1 MSVRVL
7 LVALTPDDAQSVLGV
22 VEALG
27 LEAGAPDASPGPDD
41 IILFDAARITDEEAA
56 LFLDG
61 DDTAH
66 GSGERTADEM
76 PAWRIAWGGDAAA
89 CAYPWDDCAP
99 MPCAPEVLAA
109 RLTAGQRAVSRLRP
123 WREQHTRR
131 GAELMA
137 LRERYDRL
145 RRVSDAVPAGLYQ
158 YRASPDESHFFT
170 YLSWGATQL
179 LGIDV
184 SDPNRATTLEMEHM
198 HPDDREP
205 LAASILSCTS
215 RGVSWSYEWR
225 QRNPAD
231 GSWRWLRGESHPE
244 ARRPDGLL
252 LYNGILHDV
261 SHRKALEE
269 RLRLTANV
277 SALGTLA
284 AGLAHELNNPLSA
297 VAANVEFLRSRVTP
311 ETQPEAAHT
320 LEDVRSTIDHMQRL
334 VRDLKTFTRGDVTPN
349 GAVDP
354 GICLNAAQRLTEP
367 LSRHRA
373 VLVDE
378 RGPLPAVWGTDGRL
392 TQVFV
397 NLLTNAVEAMPP
409 DRALALNEVTLAS
422 RFDDDAVYLSVRDN
436 GVGMSAATLARLG
449 EPFVT
454 QRPSGGGTGLGLAI
468 CFDILAEVNGA
479 LSFES
484 EVGRGTTATVRLVR
498 APASARASSALTSLP
513 KRGAPPAVGSTG
525 LAPRPKVVLIDDDRD
540 ILVAARRLLM
550 RTVEVETCG
559 TVAEAVA
566 LLEADA
572 ASAALVLCD
581 LMMPDGG
588 AATLM
593 PLVEARW
600 PRLAPRVY
608 VLTGGAVSPHAV
620 AFVNAHRDRVLDKA
634 VEFPQL
640 VERVAA
646 LIQTADAHA

>member
-7 LVALTPDDAQSVLGV
+7 LVALRPEDARRALDVI
-22 VEALG
+22 ETLG
-27 LEAGAPDASPGPDD
+27 LEAGAHDASPGPDD
-41 IILFDAARITDEEAA
+41 VIVFDAARITVDEAA
-56 LFLDG
+56 LYLGG
-61 DDTAH
+61 DDAAH
-66 GSGERTADEM
+66 GEVERSADET
-76 PAWRIAWGGDAAA
+76 PAWRIAWGDAAA
-89 CAYPWDDCAP
+89 CDASWDDWAP
-99 MPCAPEVLAA
+99 MPCAPDVLAA
-109 RLTAGQRAVSRLRP
+109 RLLAGQRAVTRLRP

-184 SDPNRATTLEMEHM
+184 SDSGRATTLDMEHT

-225 QRNPAD
+225 QRNPVD

-244 ARRPDGLL
+244 VRRPDGLL
-252 LYNGILHDV
+252 LYNGILLDV

-297 VAANVEFLRSRVTP
+297 VAANIEFLRSRVTSGA
-311 ETQPEAAHT
+311 QPEAAHA
-320 LEDVRSTIDHMQRL
+320 LEDVRASVEHMQRL
-334 VRDLKTFTRGDVTPN
+334 VRDLKSFTRGDVTPN

-354 GICLNAAQRLTEP
+354 TLCVNAAQRLTEP
-367 LSRHRA
+367 LSRHR
-373 VLVDE
+373 VVIVDE
-378 RGPLPAVWGTDGRL
+378 RRPLPPVWGTDGRL

-397 NLLTNAVEAMPP
+397 NLLTNAVESMPP
-409 DRALALNEVTLAS
+409 DRALALNEVTLSS
-422 RFDDDAVYLSVRDN
+422 RVDGESVYLSVRDN
-436 GVGMSAATLARLG
+436 GVGMSPATLARLG

-498 APASARASSALTSLP
+498 APESTRSAA
-513 KRGAPPAVGSTG
+513 GAVPLQARERPPAAAPGAA
-525 LAPRPKVVLIDDDRD
+525 APRPRVLLIDDDRD

-550 RTVEVETCG
+550 RTVDLEVFSAVSDAVARLE
-559 TVAEAVA
+559 AEA
-566 LLEADA
+566 
-572 ASAALVLCD
+572 SAVALVLCD

-588 AATLM
+588 AATLI
-593 PLVEARW
+593 PVVEERW
-600 PRLAPRVY
+600 PHLASRIY

-620 AFVNAHRDRVLDKA
+620 AFVNSHRDRVLDKA